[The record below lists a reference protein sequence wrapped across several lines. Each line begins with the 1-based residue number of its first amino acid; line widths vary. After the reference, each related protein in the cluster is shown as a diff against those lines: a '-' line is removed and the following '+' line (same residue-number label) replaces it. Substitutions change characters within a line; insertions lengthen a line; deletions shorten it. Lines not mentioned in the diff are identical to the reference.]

1 VPLVQGTLRYAY
13 KQSVSGFADETEII
27 QAKEKAEGAIFAAAV
42 LPQVYACDTSKAQ
55 TIYNNMKLSNSGPVN
70 FAAVKAAFEACYGPM
85 GITCALVGGLL
96 NDDGTYKPNAQPCSP
111 QKPDVSITFQLTV
124 DGAASEWETLSAQ
137 AAVKE
142 SVANEAGET
151 VSTFEVTVTVKTVT
165 ADARRRLQTTSTVL
179 DIDVAVPDAD
189 NSATVDS
196 ALTTAFG
203 TAEAATTSLQKQPAL
218 SGRTVTAVV
227 PPTTTEN
234 RPTSPAPADDGL
246 ETGAIVGI
254 VVASAVAAALLI
266 FLLLVISKE
275 RQGVPMFVAVGT
287 ANEANGGAKE
297 TGKSSASA
305 SAGAP
310 ENV

>member
-1 VPLVQGTLRYAY
+1 
-13 KQSVSGFADETEII
+13 
-27 QAKEKAEGAIFAAAV
+27 
-42 LPQVYACDTSKAQ
+42 
-55 TIYNNMKLSNSGPVN
+55 MKLSNSGPVN

-85 GITCALVGGLL
+85 GITCALVGGLQKP
-96 NDDGTYKPNAQPCSP
+96 DGTYKPNNAEPCTP
-111 QKPDVSITFQLTV
+111 QKSDVTISFQLTV
-124 DGAASEWETLSAQ
+124 EGSQSEWETLSALD
-137 AAVKE
+137 AVKQ
-142 SVANEAGET
+142 SVANEAGGT
-151 VSTFEVTVTVKTVT
+151 VSAFQVTVTPRTVT
-165 ADARRRLQTTSTVL
+165 ADERRRLQTTSTVL

-227 PPTTTEN
+227 PPTTTDN

-287 ANEANGGAKE
+287 VNEANGGAKE
-297 TGKSSASA
+297 AGKSSSSA